1 MKSVQNEHRQL
12 DSLCLKH
19 VQDVNA
25 ELVFSLLV
33 SYCAWLLAVTAIDW
47 DLTWPV
53 CSARVNMQR
62 RPEQLP
68 VSLWDRDTVGT
79 DVSENALSV
88 RKPPSGRRLECIFCR
103 NYFCRIAKFGVKIP

>member
-33 SYCAWLLAVTAIDW
+33 SYCA
-47 DLTWPV
+47 
-53 CSARVNMQR
+53 
-62 RPEQLP
+62 
-68 VSLWDRDTVGT
+68 
-79 DVSENALSV
+79 
-88 RKPPSGRRLECIFCR
+88 
-103 NYFCRIAKFGVKIP
+103 